1 MDEIIKLLR
10 LRRYSGHT
18 IKAYKSHLK
27 LFFEYFPSRKPE
39 SLTDADVHSYLNYLI
54 VKKNISSSYQNQT
67 VNAAK
72 FYFETVLGRPRQ
84 TYHLERPQR
93 EDRLPTV
100 LSLDEVKKIFSMID
114 NLKHKCLIYIIYS
127 AGLRIGEVINL
138 KIGDVDS
145 QRMLLHIRGA
155 KGKKDRY
162 TILSP
167 AVLTMLREYYKQ
179 YCPAEWLFEGIKGDR
194 YSVRSVQNVFAKALK
209 LSKIRKH
216 ATVHTL
222 RHSFATH
229 LLESGVDLRYIQELL
244 GHESSRT
251 TEIYTHV
258 SNRNLSQIESPIEK
272 LFKVSEVLTEY
283 TVYEKKERVSLSLP

>member
-27 LFFEYFPSRKPE
+27 LFFEHFPSRKPE
-39 SLTDADVHSYLNYLI
+39 SLSDADVHSYLNYLI
-54 VKKNISSSYQNQT
+54 VTKKISPSYQNQA

-84 TYHLERPQR
+84 TYRLERPQR
-93 EDRLPTV
+93 EERLPTV
-100 LSLDEVKKIFSMID
+100 LNLDEVKKIFSMID
-114 NLKHKCLIYIIYS
+114 NLKHKCLIYLIYS

-138 KIGDVDS
+138 RIGDVDS
-145 QRMLLHIRGA
+145 KRMLLHIRGA

-167 AVLTMLREYYKQ
+167 AVLVMLREYYKQ
-179 YCPAEWLFEGIKGDR
+179 YSPAEFLFEGIKGDR
-194 YSVRSVQNVFAKALK
+194 YSIRSVQNIFAKALN

-244 GHESSRT
+244 GHASSRT

-258 SNRNLSQIESPIEK
+258 SNRNLSKIESPIEK
-272 LFKVSEVLTEY
+272 LFKVSEPLAAY
-283 TVYEKKERVSLSLP
+283 GA

>member
-27 LFFEYFPSRKPE
+27 LFFEHFKSRKPE
-39 SLTDADVHSYLNYLI
+39 SLTDEDVRSYLNYLI
-54 VKKNISSSYQNQT
+54 LKKKISTSYQNQA

-72 FYFETVLGRPRQ
+72 FYFEIVLGRPARI
-84 TYHLERPQR
+84 YHLERPRR
-93 EDRLPTV
+93 EHRLPTV
-100 LSLDEVKKIFSMID
+100 LSLVEVKSIFSVID
-114 NLKHKCLIYIIYS
+114 NLKHKCMIYLIYS
-127 AGLRIGEVINL
+127 AGLRLSEVVNL
-138 KIGDVDS
+138 RITDVDS

-167 AVLTMLREYYKQ
+167 MVLEMLREYYKQ
-179 YCPAEWLFEGIKGDR
+179 YFPAEWLFEGIKGDR
-194 YSVRSVQNVFAKALK
+194 YSIRSVQNIFAKAFE
-209 LSKIRKH
+209 LSKIKKH

-258 SNRNLSQIESPIEK
+258 SNRKLSQIESPIEK
-272 LFKVSEVLTEY
+272 LFKVSEPMAIYAT
-283 TVYEKKERVSLSLP
+283 

>member
-27 LFFEYFPSRKPE
+27 LFFEHFPSRNPE
-39 SLTDADVHSYLNYLI
+39 SLSDTDVHSYLNYLI
-54 VKKNISSSYQNQT
+54 MKKKISPSYQNQA

-84 TYHLERPQR
+84 TYRLERPQR
-93 EDRLPTV
+93 EERLPTV
-100 LSLDEVKKIFSMID
+100 LNLDEVKKIFSMID
-114 NLKHKCLIYIIYS
+114 NLKHKCLIYLIYS

-145 QRMLLHIRGA
+145 KRMLLHIRGA

-167 AVLTMLREYYKQ
+167 AVLVMLREYYKL
-179 YCPAEWLFEGIKGDR
+179 YSPAEFLFEGIKGDR
-194 YSVRSVQNVFAKALK
+194 YSIRSVQNIFAKALK

-244 GHESSRT
+244 GHASSRT

-258 SNRNLSQIESPIEK
+258 SNRNLSKIESPIEK
-272 LFKVSEVLTEY
+272 LFKVSEPLAAY
-283 TVYEKKERVSLSLP
+283 GA

>member
-10 LRRYSGHT
+10 LRRYSSHT

-27 LFFEYFPSRKPE
+27 LFFEHFHSRMPE
-39 SLTDADVHSYLNYLI
+39 SLTEEDVRSYLNYLI
-54 VKKNISSSYQNQT
+54 TKKKISTSFQNQT
-67 VNAAK
+67 VNAVK
-72 FYFETVLGRPRQ
+72 FYFETVLGRPRHV
-84 TYHLERPQR
+84 YHLERPKR
-93 EDRLPTV
+93 EERLPTV
-100 LSLDEVKKIFSMID
+100 LSADEVKKIFSKID
-114 NLKHKCLIYIIYS
+114 NMKHKCIIYLVYS
-127 AGLRIGEVINL
+127 AGLRLSEVTNL

-145 QRMLLHIRGA
+145 KRMLLHIRGA

-167 AVLTMLREYYKQ
+167 AVLDMLREYYKQ
-179 YCPAEWLFEGIKGDR
+179 YGPGEWLFEGIKGDR
-194 YSVRSVQNVFAKALK
+194 YSVRSVQNIFAKAYE
-209 LSKIRKH
+209 SSGIRKH

-229 LLESGVDLRYIQELL
+229 LLENGVDLRYIQELL

-258 SNRNLSQIESPIEK
+258 SNRKLSQIESPIEK
-272 LFKVSEVLTEY
+272 LLKVQEPLANY
-283 TVYEKKERVSLSLP
+283 IIKGKKT

>member
-1 MDEIIKLLR
+1 MDEIVKLLR

-27 LFFEYFPSRKPE
+27 LFFEHFHSRKPE
-39 SLTDADVHSYLNYLI
+39 SLTDEDVRSYLNDMIKY
-54 VKKNISSSYQNQT
+54 KKISHSYQNQA

-93 EDRLPTV
+93 EERLPTV
-100 LSLDEVKKIFSMID
+100 LSLEEVKKIFSMID
-114 NLKHKCLIYIIYS
+114 NLKHKCLMYLIYS
-127 AGLRIGEVINL
+127 AGLRLGEVINL

-145 QRMLLHIRGA
+145 KRMLLHIRAA

-167 AVLTMLREYYKQ
+167 AVLDMLREYYKQ
-179 YCPAEWLFEGIKGDR
+179 YCPGEWLFEGIKGDR
-194 YSVRSVQNVFAKALK
+194 YSMRSVQNIFVKALEK
-209 LSKIRKH
+209 SRIRKR

-258 SNRNLSQIESPIEK
+258 SNRNLSKIESPIEK
-272 LFKVSEVLTEY
+272 LLKVSEVLTEY
-283 TVYEKKERVSLSLP
+283 TVYKNEERVSLSLP

>member
-10 LRRYSGHT
+10 LRRYSSHT

-27 LFFEYFPSRKPE
+27 LFFEHFPSRKPE
-39 SLTDADVHSYLNYLI
+39 SLTDEDVRSYLNYLI
-54 VKKNISSSYQNQT
+54 LKKKISTSYQNQA

-84 TYHLERPQR
+84 VYHLERPKR
-93 EDRLPTV
+93 EERLPTV
-100 LSLDEVKKIFSMID
+100 LNSSEVKKIFSVID
-114 NLKHKCLIYIIYS
+114 NLKHRCIIYLIYS
-127 AGLRIGEVINL
+127 AGLRLGEVVNL

-145 QRMLLHIRGA
+145 NRMLLHIRAA

-167 AVLTMLREYYKQ
+167 AVLEMLREYYKQ
-179 YCPAEWLFEGIKGDR
+179 YVPAEWLFEGIKGDR
-194 YSVRSVQNVFAKALK
+194 YSMRSVQTIFAKALQK
-209 LSKIRKH
+209 TGIRKR

-244 GHESSRT
+244 GHESTRT

-258 SNRNLSQIESPIEK
+258 SNRNLSKIESPIEK
-272 LFKVSEVLTEY
+272 LLKVQEPL
-283 TVYEKKERVSLSLP
+283 EKYILNNKNT